1 VLDGV
6 SGGGADA
13 GGKFGV
19 PGAQL
24 VNGAIA
30 YVLAREDGECKTSAM
45 GVTVLDREM
54 FTEAEAARLLR
65 VSQNTLNYWLE
76 GGEYRARRYRPV
88 IREQAR
94 GSRAPVTWAEFVEAG
109 LRRPERC
116 RELVLRGSGRPRLP
130 PLGKSTAPVPRS
142 VPPSPERQ
150 RPVPQ
155 GVIRLPSGHPPG

>member
-1 VLDGV
+1 
-6 SGGGADA
+6 
-13 GGKFGV
+13 
-19 PGAQL
+19 
-24 VNGAIA
+24 
-30 YVLAREDGECKTSAM
+30 M

-76 GGEYRARRYRPV
+76 GGEYRGRRYRPV

-130 PLGKSTAPVPRS
+130 PLGKAR
-142 VPPSPERQ
+142 RRFRGQ
-150 RPVPQ
+150 YLR
-155 GVIRLPSGHPPG
+155 RLRRLSGRDQSRRA